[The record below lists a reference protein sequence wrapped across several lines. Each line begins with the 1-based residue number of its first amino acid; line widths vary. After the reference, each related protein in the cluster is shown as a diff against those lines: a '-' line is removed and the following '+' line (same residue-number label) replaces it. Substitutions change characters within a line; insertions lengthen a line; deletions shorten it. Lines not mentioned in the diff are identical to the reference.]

1 MSLERRML
9 SGHTKTFGKPW
20 RLGFTTVLAVTSIGE
35 ACPATKTLHPDWPWA
50 FVTLAQVAV
59 GTRAVS
65 GVSACVAA
73 PFPGLGQPAHAP
85 RGSLSCNYAD

>member
-1 MSLERRML
+1 MSLERRMP
-9 SGHTKTFGKPW
+9 SGHTKTCGKPW

-59 GTRAVS
+59 GTRAV
-65 GVSACVAA
+65 
-73 PFPGLGQPAHAP
+73 PFLAFRHALQLRFQVLDNLHMP
-85 RGSLSCNYAD
+85 RGAA